1 MPEPTMSCVT
11 AKTRGCEDT
20 FTTRIPARPH
30 RQDTTMYTHPYQAAS
45 LDHDRH
51 RDIRADISSHRLARH
66 LRDLATGAR
75 RARKTPHRPFLLHRF
90 GFSPQVPAHRAF
102 ERDEDAVAAWRSATW
117 AKARGSRR

>member
-66 LRDLATGAR
+66 LRDLATAAR
-75 RARKTPHRPFLLHRF
+75 RARKTPHRPYRVWHPVPRLRPRVTAPPAQHASALMTCAPEK
-90 GFSPQVPAHRAF
+90 SPM
-102 ERDEDAVAAWRSATW
+102 
-117 AKARGSRR
+117 